1 MSNKIIFITYINRSG
16 STFLVNNLSKSA
28 DILVCPEAE
37 ILIDLFLNTPAE
49 AFNPDRHFSD
59 KLFNAIETDPKLKY
73 WGLLKEDIINDITGA
88 KTWFD
93 AFIKFIDA
101 YKKKV
106 KPGSNTI
113 VFKAERLIY
122 SYNIIH
128 PLAALYNIRF
138 VALVRDCRAIFYSQ
152 NNTCIPETEQIME
165 TNSLRLA
172 KRWNIFMRMAEEY
185 VKDGD
190 FIIVSYESLIKD
202 FNYYLKFV
210 YEKLDIKPIKTD
222 NKGDLRYRMPAS
234 HLTIHDSMENGPEI
248 EKINLWHNRISP
260 DHLYILELVSGKLLV
275 HSGYKLAHDSKNTIN
290 TFLLLI
296 SEYLSFLF
304 SRAKRISIYRFKS

>member
-1 MSNKIIFITYINRSG
+1 MFNKIIFITYINRSG

-49 AFNPDRHFSD
+49 PFNPDKRFSD
-59 KLFNAIETDPKLKY
+59 RLFKAIETDTKLKY
-73 WGLLKEDIINDITGA
+73 WGLLKKDIINDIKGA

-93 AFIKFIDA
+93 AFIKFLEA

-106 KPGSNTI
+106 KPGSSTI

-122 SYNIIH
+122 SYNRIH

-172 KRWNIFMRMAEEY
+172 KRWNTFMRMAEEY
-185 VKDGD
+185 VKNDD
-190 FIIVSYESLIKD
+190 FVIVSYESLIKD
-202 FNYYLKFV
+202 FNYYFKFV
-210 YEKLDIKPIKTD
+210 CENLNIKPIKTE

-234 HLTIHDSMENGPEI
+234 HLTIHDSMGNNPEI
-248 EKINLWHNRISP
+248 EKINLWHNNIGA
-260 DHLYILELVSGKLLV
+260 HQLYILELVSGDLLV
-275 HSGYKLAHDSKNTIN
+275 HSGYTLAHDSKKTIN

-304 SRAKRISIYRFKS
+304 SRAKRIIIYRFKS